1 MLCQCFGLMT
11 HIALSACKTRNKGN
25 ILSCLDNSIG
35 IVDHHFFT
43 ENNLSRAK
51 KAEYDDDHSFTLAML
66 VLATLIILTF
76 YHDDHPDH
84 FVISHGLP
92 FTSYCKWQS
101 SHFRKR
107 RLEVPNPSCRRKL
120 EALELLMVVVRWG
133 MVMMHRHV

>member
-1 MLCQCFGLMT
+1 
-11 HIALSACKTRNKGN
+11 
-25 ILSCLDNSIG
+25 
-35 IVDHHFFT
+35 
-43 ENNLSRAK
+43 
-51 KAEYDDDHSFTLAML
+51 ML

-120 EALELLMVVVRWG
+120 EALELLMVVMRWG